1 MSRFWTK
8 RGKASIYAELGR
20 LLAAA
25 FAAALLTFLLL
36 NGIGIYL
43 IDTYLEQSNYL
54 EQEDNR
60 RIQSLQRYVTEHD
73 LSTQSVDSLTAWV
86 RKEGLVAIQVYRN
99 GALTYDSNY
108 PSVDFSTEETEEQYY
123 DW

>member
-25 FAAALLTFLLL
+25 FAAALLAFLLL

-73 LSTQSVDSLTAWV
+73 LSTLTP
-86 RKEGLVAIQVYRN
+86 
-99 GALTYDSNY
+99 
-108 PSVDFSTEETEEQYY
+108 PSPFPSAQNMTAPGPASSWKTGPGP
-123 DW
+123 